1 MIVIVDLPIRAQLNR
16 KYFLTGFDPQFNC
29 TLRLALDF
37 VPYGLSKYH
46 HMLTVEHIAVTVGK
60 RKLRA

>member
-29 TLRLALDF
+29 TLRLALDC
-37 VPYGLSKYH
+37 VPYGLSNYH

-60 RKLRA
+60 LRA